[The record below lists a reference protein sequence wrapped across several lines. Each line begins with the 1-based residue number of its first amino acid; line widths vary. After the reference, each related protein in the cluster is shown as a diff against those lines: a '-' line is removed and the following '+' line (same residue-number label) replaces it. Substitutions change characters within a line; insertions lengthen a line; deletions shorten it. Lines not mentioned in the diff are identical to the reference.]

1 MNMGYDI
8 FKTLDDGSPLW
19 VMQIATLEDAKKQL
33 EALVTATPA
42 EHFIRDAS
50 NGEIVARLGPAASA

>member
-1 MNMGYDI
+1 MNLGYDI

-19 VMQIATLEDAKKQL
+19 VMQVATLDEARTQL
-33 EALVTATPA
+33 EALVSATPA